1 MGSELLREPALLFE
15 PVDDLGGKFHILWP
29 TGDDGGGERS
39 KALPPTLALPTSCGR
54 GSQAAKPGLSGL
66 GGLPGRLFPWQRA
79 EPLTP
84 LEEARLENSHPV
96 PHKGKSLY
104 LLRSIS
110 CRYNCCR
117 CFLGGPGP
125 LVRLAPAWGPSL
137 MPGQLPCCSPCTA
150 SSPPG
155 GSAWRGTQAPPQEE
169 LNLGTLHRS
178 ISPGTCFREHGMNR
192 LSRAWTLGR
201 SSLLE
206 SGHISSRADSAA
218 GMMRVLAWPA

>member
-1 MGSELLREPALLFE
+1 MRGARLYPR
-15 PVDDLGGKFHILWP
+15 LWLCP
-29 TGDDGGGERS
+29 
-39 KALPPTLALPTSCGR
+39 
-54 GSQAAKPGLSGL
+54 QAAVEAAKQPSPVSVGV
-66 GGLPGRLFPWQRA
+66 GGIPGRLFPWQRA
-79 EPLTP
+79 EPLT
-84 LEEARLENSHPV
+84 LSEEARLENSHPV

-110 CRYNCCR
+110 CHYNCCR
-117 CFLGGPGP
+117 RFSGGPGP

-155 GSAWRGTQAPPQEE
+155 GSAWRGTQAPPQEG
-169 LNLGTLHRS
+169 LNLGMLHRS
-178 ISPGTCFREHGMNR
+178 ISPGTCFWEHGANR

-206 SGHISSRADSAA
+206 SGHVSSRADSAA
-218 GMMRVLAWPA
+218 GTMRVLVWPA